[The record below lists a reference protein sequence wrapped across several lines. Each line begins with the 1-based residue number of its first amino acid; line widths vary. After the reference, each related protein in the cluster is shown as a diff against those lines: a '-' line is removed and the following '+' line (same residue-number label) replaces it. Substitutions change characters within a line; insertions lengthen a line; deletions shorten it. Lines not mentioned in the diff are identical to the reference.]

1 MHIQTKEP
9 TPSQDDEW
17 GSDDDEDDE
26 PEEKD
31 ADVGAAVCSGMM
43 LYAFTGMCTSPPPT
57 QSIWGAGGGGG
68 EWITHTHTHTHTH
81 TPPSSI

>member
-31 ADVGAAVCSGMM
+31 ADVGAAAVCSGMM
-43 LYAFTGMCTSPPPT
+43 LYAFTGMCTSPLPT

-68 EWITHTHTHTHTH
+68 
-81 TPPSSI
+81 